1 MEKITIDEQNK
12 RRILK
17 YIKQEIGFYGYEE
30 DIALLEQNGQLTE
43 ALAKKVFTK
52 IMGDA
57 QRIRTILEP
66 EKDSEFKEQ
75 IDEAFS
81 KYDTIP
87 KPEDLEQYGF
97 YDGAYNQMELDE
109 VYANMQIAFEVKEI
123 ESKHYRCKDL
133 RNIAGTAINSI
144 DAIDKYQVELKPEAK
159 KKKKKIQTELQTLLS
174 DSKTNKLWRTRTGTR
189 L

>member
-1 MEKITIDEQNK
+1 M
-12 RRILK
+12 
-17 YIKQEIGFYGYEE
+17 
-30 DIALLEQNGQLTE
+30 EQNGQLTE
-43 ALAKKVFTK
+43 ALDKKVFTK
-52 IMGDA
+52 IMDDA

-81 KYDTIP
+81 KYDAIP

-123 ESKHYRCKDL
+123 ESNTGKD
-133 RNIAGTAINSI
+133 
-144 DAIDKYQVELKPEAK
+144 
-159 KKKKKIQTELQTLLS
+159 
-174 DSKTNKLWRTRTGTR
+174 
-189 L
+189 